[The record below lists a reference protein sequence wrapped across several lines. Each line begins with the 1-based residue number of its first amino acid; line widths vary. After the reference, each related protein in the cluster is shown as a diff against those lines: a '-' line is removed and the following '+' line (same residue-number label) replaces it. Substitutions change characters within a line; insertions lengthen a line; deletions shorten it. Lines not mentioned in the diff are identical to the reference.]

1 MTGVDIMAVKKALG
15 TIQQITDLREIWGH
29 EATDFTPW
37 LADNI
42 DLLNEATG
50 LNLEVLETEAQVGS
64 FSVDI
69 LAQDANSEQKAIIEN
84 QLEDT
89 NHDHLGKLLTYA
101 AGKDAKCM
109 IWIVKNA
116 REEHRAAIE
125 YLNNNTIDGIGFFLI
140 EIQLWS
146 IDGSAPAVKFNV
158 VEQPNDWTKAAKQT
172 ATTGGGEA
180 VQIKYSY
187 WSDFNDYVTTQR
199 PDFLKTFHLR
209 KPSSDHWYTVA
220 IGSSKA
226 NLSMLVNTRANVIAI
241 EIYIGNSKETF
252 DNCYAH
258 KNEIE
263 TIVGAGLDWRR
274 LDGKKASR
282 IILESSADVSDPKAR
297 PEQFDWYIDNLS
309 RMKKAFVPYIK

>member
-69 LAQDANSEQKAIIEN
+69 LAQDANLEQKAIIEN

-116 REEHRAAIE
+116 REEHRADIE
-125 YLNNNTIDGIGFFLI
+125 YLNNNTVDGIGFFLI
-140 EIQLWS
+140 EIQIWS

-158 VEQPNDWTKAAKQT
+158 VEQPNDWTKAAKHT

-199 PDFLKTFHLR
+199 PDFLKIFHLR
-209 KPSSDHWYTVA
+209 KPSSDHWYTIA

-226 NLSMLVNTRANVIAI
+226 NLSMLINTR
-241 EIYIGNSKETF
+241 
-252 DNCYAH
+252 
-258 KNEIE
+258 
-263 TIVGAGLDWRR
+263 
-274 LDGKKASR
+274 
-282 IILESSADVSDPKAR
+282 
-297 PEQFDWYIDNLS
+297 
-309 RMKKAFVPYIK
+309 

>member
-1 MTGVDIMAVKKALG
+1 MAVKKKLG
-15 TIQQITDLREIWGH
+15 SIQQITDLREVWGH

-37 LADNI
+37 LAENI
-42 DLLNEATG
+42 ELLNEATG
-50 LNLEVLETEAQVGS
+50 LNLEVLETESQVGS

-69 LAQDANSEQKAIIEN
+69 LAQDSNTEQKAIVEN

-101 AGKDAKCM
+101 AGKEAKCM

-125 YLNNNTIDGIGFFLI
+125 YLNNNTVDGIGFFLI

-158 VEQPNDWTKAAKQT
+158 VEQPNDWTKAAKQPSSG
-172 ATTGGGEA
+172 GGGEA

-187 WSDFNDYVTTQR
+187 WSNFNDYVNTTR
-199 PDFLKTFHLR
+199 KDFLKSISLR
-209 KPSSDHWYTVA
+209 KPSSDHWYSLA

-226 NLSMLVNTRANVIAI
+226 HLEMLVNTRANVIAVELHI
-241 EIYIGNSKETF
+241 NDSKEIF
-252 DNCYAH
+252 DKCLER
-258 KNEIE
+258 KEEIE
-263 TIVGAGLDWRR
+263 AIIGTELDWRR
-274 LDGKKASR
+274 LDDKKASR
-282 IILESSADVSDPKAR
+282 ILLERKADIQNAAAQ
-297 PEQFDWYIDNLS
+297 PEQFDWFINNLVKW
-309 RMKKAFVPYIK
+309 KKAFAPYVK